1 MGDRVVKRV
10 KKRRYM
16 TNSTIAS
23 PNEKDQEIWFSLR
36 QAIAK
41 SSGFQSW
48 QEERDISGD
57 VELEQQVRRYLKE
70 TLETLA
76 Y

>member
-1 MGDRVVKRV
+1 MA
-10 KKRRYM
+10 
-16 TNSTIAS
+16 NSIVAS
-23 PNEKDQEIWFSLR
+23 QDGKQGNQEIWFSLR
-36 QAIAK
+36 RAIAK

-48 QEERDISGD
+48 LQERNISND
-57 VELEQQVRRYLKE
+57 LNLDQQVQRYLKE

>member
-1 MGDRVVKRV
+1 MK
-10 KKRRYM
+10 
-16 TNSTIAS
+16 NSTITS
-23 PNEKDQEIWFSLR
+23 PNEREQEIWFSLR

-48 QEERDISGD
+48 QQERDISS
-57 VELEQQVRRYLKE
+57 ELELDQQVQRYLKE

>member
-1 MGDRVVKRV
+1 
-10 KKRRYM
+10 M

-23 PNEKDQEIWFSLR
+23 NHDKEQEIWSSLR

-41 SSGFQSW
+41 SSGFKSW
-48 QEERDISGD
+48 QQEREISSE
-57 VELEQQVRRYLKE
+57 VELEQQVKRYLKE

>member
-1 MGDRVVKRV
+1 MA
-10 KKRRYM
+10 
-16 TNSTIAS
+16 NSIIA
-23 PNEKDQEIWFSLR
+23 PQNQKEQEQEIWISLR
-36 QAIAK
+36 KAIAK

-48 QEERDISGD
+48 QRERNIKVDSD
-57 VELEQQVRRYLKE
+57 LDTQVRRYLEE

>member
-1 MGDRVVKRV
+1 MADP
-10 KKRRYM
+10 
-16 TNSTIAS
+16 TIAYDNS
-23 PNEKDQEIWFSLR
+23 RKQDTEIWFSLR

-48 QEERDISGD
+48 QQERNISVD
-57 VELEQQVRRYLKE
+57 TDLEQQVRRYLKE

>member
-1 MGDRVVKRV
+1 
-10 KKRRYM
+10 M
-16 TNSTIAS
+16 TNSITAVRNS
-23 PNEKDQEIWFSLR
+23 KEYQEVWFGLR
-36 QAIAK
+36 QAIAM

-48 QEERDISGD
+48 QQERNIGKDLDLDI
-57 VELEQQVRRYLKE
+57 QVRRYLKE

>member
-1 MGDRVVKRV
+1 MA
-10 KKRRYM
+10 
-16 TNSTIAS
+16 NSISTIAS
-23 PNEKDQEIWFSLR
+23 QDGHEGDQEIWFNLR
-36 QAIAK
+36 RAIAK

-48 QEERDISGD
+48 QQERNISSD
-57 VELEQQVRRYLKE
+57 MDLDQQVQHYLKE

>member
-1 MGDRVVKRV
+1 MA
-10 KKRRYM
+10 
-16 TNSTIAS
+16 NSTITS
-23 PNEKDQEIWFSLR
+23 QNGNEQDREIWLSLR
-36 QAIAK
+36 QAISK

-48 QEERDISGD
+48 QEEREVNNKIDLD
-57 VELEQQVRRYLKE
+57 TQVRRYLKE

>member
-1 MGDRVVKRV
+1 
-10 KKRRYM
+10 M
-16 TNSTIAS
+16 TNPTIAS
-23 PNEKDQEIWFSLR
+23 HNGRKEDTEIWFSLR

-48 QEERDISGD
+48 QQERNVSEDLD
-57 VELEQQVRRYLKE
+57 LEQQVRRYLKE